1 MAVITVSAWVGS
13 FAENKE
19 NAKRLRTKVLLPAL
33 CKGKAVTIDFADVSI
48 ATQSFVHA
56 LIAEAIRSE
65 DYDALDMISFAHCN
79 ENIQAVIEVVVA
91 YCQDDWAQGDGA
103 LHVAPESQETASN

>member
-1 MAVITVSAWVGS
+1 MPTITVHDWVGT

-19 NAKRLRTKVLLPAL
+19 QAKKLRTKVLLPAL
-33 CKGKAVTIDFADVSI
+33 RKAEPITVDFVDVSI

-56 LIAEAIRSE
+56 LIAEAIRCE

-79 ENIQAVIEVVVA
+79 QNIQAVIEVVVA
-91 YCQDDWAQGDGA
+91 YCQDDWAHGDEDLDIELPA
-103 LHVAPESQETASN
+103 NA